1 MLDQI
6 HGWQQKMMEKFGIHF
21 IHASDEWYIMAGR
34 ELPQEDSYDGYLQL
48 ENGVGM
54 LRLLGTEVQD
64 TLAELDGDDR
74 KVQAV
79 SATGALAAPYIA
91 RYMGMIHEKFP
102 NVNVE
107 VVTIRNEFFGETI
120 TVAGLITGGDLM
132 RQLKGKNLG
141 EKLLIPCSMLKNDEN
156 VFLDDVTVE
165 ELSKELNVE
174 IVIVDE
180 GGADLVSAILDPPQ
194 HKKQKRRQMYEQTGS
209 SNSGQA

>member
-1 MLDQI
+1 M
-6 HGWQQKMMEKFGIHF
+6 
-21 IHASDEWYIMAGR
+21 
-34 ELPQEDSYDGYLQL
+34 
-48 ENGVGM
+48 
-54 LRLLGTEVQD
+54 QD

-102 NVNVE
+102 NVNVG

-165 ELSKELNVE
+165 ELSKELNGE

-180 GGADLVSAILDPPQ
+180 GGADLVSAVLHPPQ